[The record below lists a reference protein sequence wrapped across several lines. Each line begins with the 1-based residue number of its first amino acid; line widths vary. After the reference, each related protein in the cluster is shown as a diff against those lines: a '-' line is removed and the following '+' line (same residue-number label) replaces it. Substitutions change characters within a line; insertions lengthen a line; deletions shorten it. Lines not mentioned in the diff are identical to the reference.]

1 VTEET
6 ICALSTPLLQ
16 APIAVIRVSG
26 PESLNI
32 LHRVFSRP
40 GALVP
45 RYSVY
50 GSIISGE
57 KIIDDVVAVYYES
70 PKSFTGEEMAEICC
84 HGNPIIVKRILEL
97 LISCGARH
105 AEPGEFSKRAFL
117 NGKID
122 LTGAEAINHIISARS
137 EWEIEASLKQM
148 HGSLREKIH
157 DVRNSLLH
165 LKADIECRID
175 FADEDEEFAPES
187 GAAAA
192 IDAIQELLSDIMG
205 RCRVGER
212 LSHGI
217 DVPIVGKPNVG
228 KSSILNCILNSER
241 AIVSDI
247 PGTTRDLIKETI
259 QFAGIHVN
267 LFDTAGIDV
276 PGCEIEKRGIEMS
289 REKIL
294 SSPVIIMVI
303 DAVKGISGP
312 DREILSS
319 VPEKETICLA
329 NKIDLVPEA
338 EKAERLKSLA
348 GETGYPLISFSA
360 KTGSGLKELEKE
372 LSLRLQSEF
381 LEYRNFFISD
391 MRVIGLLEE
400 SITACERVKSLMC
413 GGEPPEI
420 IAFVVQELI
429 DTIMEIT
436 GEISPDDVLNSIFSR
451 FCIGK

>member
-1 VTEET
+1 MTEDT
-6 ICALSTPLLQ
+6 ICALSTSLLQ

-26 PESLNI
+26 PESLSI
-32 LHRVFSRP
+32 LHRIFSRP
-40 GALVP
+40 EALLP
-45 RYSVY
+45 RVSAY
-50 GSIISGE
+50 GSIISEG
-57 KIIDDVVAVYYES
+57 KKIDDVITVYYES

-84 HGNPIIVKRILEL
+84 HGNPIIVKRILSL
-97 LISCGARH
+97 LIAQGARH
-105 AEPGEFSKRAFL
+105 GEPGEFSKRAFL

-122 LTGAEAINHIISARS
+122 LTGAEAINHIIRARS
-137 EWEIEASLKQM
+137 EWEIEASLNQM

-157 DVRNSLLH
+157 DVRDSLLL

-175 FADEDEEFAPES
+175 FADEDDAFES
-187 GAAAA
+187 DAGAGSA
-192 IDAIQELLSDIMG
+192 IDAIHGLLTDILG

-289 REKIL
+289 REKIV
-294 SSPVIIMVI
+294 SSPVIVMVI
-303 DAVKGISGP
+303 DAVQGIAGA
-312 DREILSS
+312 DRDILTSL
-319 VPEKETICLA
+319 PGKETICLA
-329 NKIDLVPEA
+329 NKIDLVPEIAAPELLKKLA
-338 EKAERLKSLA
+338 EDA
-348 GETGYPLISFSA
+348 GYPVIAFSA
-360 KTGSGLKELEKE
+360 KTGSGLQELEQE
-372 LSLRLQSEF
+372 LSHRLQSEF

-391 MRVIGLLEE
+391 MRIIGLLEE
-400 SITACERVKSLMC
+400 SRAACESIKSLLRE
-413 GGEPPEI
+413 GEPPEI

-429 DTIMEIT
+429 DTTMEIT
-436 GEISPDDVLNSIFSR
+436 GEITPDDVLHSIFSR

>member
-1 VTEET
+1 MTEET
-6 ICALSTPLLQ
+6 ICALSTSLLQ

-40 GALVP
+40 EALLP
-45 RYSVY
+45 RNSVY
-50 GSIISGE
+50 GSIISGA
-57 KIIDDVVAVYYES
+57 KTLDDVIAVYYQA
-70 PKSFTGEEMAEICC
+70 PKSFTGEEMVEICC

-97 LISCGARH
+97 LVSCGARH

-122 LTGAEAINHIISARS
+122 LTEAEAINHIIRARS

-157 DVRNSLLH
+157 DIRNILLNV
-165 LKADIECRID
+165 KADIECRID
-175 FADEDEEFAPES
+175 FADEDEEFVSVEA
-187 GAAAA
+187 AAAA
-192 IDAIQELLSDIMG
+192 IDEIRELLRDIMG

-241 AIVSDI
+241 AIVSEM

-276 PGCEIEKRGIEMS
+276 PGCDIEKRGIEMS

-294 SSPVIIMVI
+294 SSPVIIVVL
-303 DAVKGISGP
+303 DAVRGVTGT
-312 DREILSS
+312 DRDILATI
-319 VPEKETICLA
+319 PEKETICLA
-329 NKIDLVPEA
+329 NKIDLVSQADVP
-338 EKAERLKSLA
+338 ERLKKLSD
-348 GETGYPLISFSA
+348 ETGYTVLPFSA
-360 KTGSGLKELEKE
+360 KNGSGLRELERE

-391 MRVIGLLEE
+391 MRVIGLLED
-400 SITACERVKSLMC
+400 SIAVCGNVTSLLQE
-413 GGEPPEI
+413 GEPPEI
-420 IAFVVQELI
+420 VAFVVQELI

-436 GEISPDDVLNSIFSR
+436 GEITPDDVLNSIFNR